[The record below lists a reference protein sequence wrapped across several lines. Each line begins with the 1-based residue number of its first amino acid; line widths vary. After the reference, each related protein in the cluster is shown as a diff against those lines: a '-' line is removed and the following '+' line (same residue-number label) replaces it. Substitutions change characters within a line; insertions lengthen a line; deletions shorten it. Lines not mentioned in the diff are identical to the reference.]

1 MCGCWEHKPV
11 CAARG
16 GSDWTFG
23 TMSAWEGMLSTV
35 QLPRAGGVS
44 EPRGFGSWGCA
55 GWAQSSFPALC
66 KTPFSFG
73 RFLSGFVLF
82 REPQHRAVTLLVAPR
97 DSPCTICHFLN
108 HSQQMMLTKTLPGQ
122 GEERAQRRVSS
133 FYHHFCILLKTP
145 AKTRPVLLQSCIWVF
160 FSYFYLKCRALGGAE
175 CWECIICIDI
185 KCILE
190 TKSFLVCTTA
200 SINISLKIW
209 SEDTKLWV
217 WCLEVLSSH
226 SEASCASEE

>member
-1 MCGCWEHKPV
+1 MLLFEEFGAWLCQFASSCLGFGSAGEVLLQGFVLKAELCSRDFPVCLTSMCGCWEHKPV

-122 GEERAQRRVSS
+122 EEERAQRRVSS

-160 FSYFYLKCRALGGAE
+160 FFLFLFKVQSSGRCWMLRMHYLH
-175 CWECIICIDI
+175 W
-185 KCILE
+185 
-190 TKSFLVCTTA
+190 
-200 SINISLKIW
+200 
-209 SEDTKLWV
+209 
-217 WCLEVLSSH
+217 H
-226 SEASCASEE
+226 